1 MSQVSNL
8 DVPLDELVQAQDMRG
23 RGGGRMRG
31 GKRYS
36 PRRDESSPYARR
48 GGRMGS
54 RPFRGGGGGGGFS
67 TNGAAP
73 VSAGPSNRVY
83 VGNLPWQT
91 SWQDLKDHMRQAGN
105 VVRADV
111 FVDETGRSKGC
122 GIVEYST
129 PEEAQN
135 AIKTLNDTK
144 LDETERLIFVREDR
158 EERTFVSGPRRP
170 PVRGRGAFGGY
181 PGAGAVGRGG
191 GGTFAPPP
199 IPSTRGR
206 QVFVGNLPYTTSW
219 QDLKDQFRLAGNVI
233 RADIL
238 LDTTGRSK
246 GQGTVLFESPQDAQK
261 AIRMFENTDFQTRII
276 SVHEDK
282 FAQ

>member
-1 MSQVSNL
+1 LKSPTQYHKIPDISLQAEKAGHWVERGQSSGREEGKAKRGRKMSQVSNL

-111 FVDETGRSKGC
+111 FVDETGRSK
-122 GIVEYST
+122 VNNPQPT
-129 PEEAQN
+129 
-135 AIKTLNDTK
+135 T
-144 LDETERLIFVREDR
+144 
-158 EERTFVSGPRRP
+158 VS
-170 PVRGRGAFGGY
+170 
-181 PGAGAVGRGG
+181 
-191 GGTFAPPP
+191 
-199 IPSTRGR
+199 
-206 QVFVGNLPYTTSW
+206 
-219 QDLKDQFRLAGNVI
+219 
-233 RADIL
+233 
-238 LDTTGRSK
+238 RS
-246 GQGTVLFESPQDAQK
+246 
-261 AIRMFENTDFQTRII
+261 
-276 SVHEDK
+276 
-282 FAQ
+282 